1 MSILHTINKTPSSK
15 LLESCLEV
23 ASDEDSLL
31 FLEDGIYYA
40 RTEFKSIGCASKLT
54 CYVLKEDLLARGG
67 KLEAS
72 AEIEIVDYN
81 GFVKLCEKSDKV
93 INWF

>member
-23 ASDEDSLL
+23 ASEEDSLL

-40 RTEFKSIGCASKLT
+40 RSEPRSAGFASKLT
-54 CYVLKEDLLARGG
+54 CYALKEDLLARGV
-67 KLEAS
+67 KLAAS
-72 AEIEIVDYN
+72 AEIEIVDYS
-81 GFVKLCEKSDKV
+81 GFVKLCEKSDKI